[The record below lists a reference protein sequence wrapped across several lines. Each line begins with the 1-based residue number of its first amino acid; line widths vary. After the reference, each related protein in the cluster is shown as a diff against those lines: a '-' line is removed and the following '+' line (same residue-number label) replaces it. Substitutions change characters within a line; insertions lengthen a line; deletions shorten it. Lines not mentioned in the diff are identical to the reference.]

1 MGPSRLVLPFKT
13 KLGLWWLLLIPA
25 VSSKRA
31 PHTQAEDRLFK
42 HLFRGY
48 NRWARPVPNTS
59 DVVIVRF
66 GLSIAQLIDVDE
78 KNQMM
83 TTNVWLKQE
92 WSDYKLRWNPVDF
105 GNITSL
111 RVPSEMIWIPD
122 IVLYNK
128 WGVCGD
134 PHDQG
139 PPLLLGPAALGT
151 ACHLQELLQH
161 RRHLLPLR
169 PAELQDEVW
178 LLVVR
183 QGQDRPG
190 ADGADGGPEGLL
202 GERRVGHRQRHRH
215 LQHQEV
221 RLLRRGLRRRHLLLR
236 HPAPAPVLHHQPH
249 HPLPAHLLP
258 HRARLLP
265 ALRLRRE
272 DHPVHLCA
280 ALTHRLPAAHHRDHP
295 VHLAGHPAHQRVPAL
310 HHDLRHPVH
319 CHHRLRAQCPPP
331 LRQHPQHAPLGAG
344 GLSGLCVSV
353 ASDKPALAT
362 LGAPRHSG
370 SEALPLL
377 SLAGDQRGCGGERGG
392 GGGGGRQ
399 MGVCGSFVPLRGRL
413 HPWQSAPSG
422 LRSQGRG
429 SGAGGRA
436 PAVPSC
442 TEGPGGC
449 ALYC

>member
-1 MGPSRLVLPFKT
+1 MGPSCPALLSST
-13 KLGLWWLLLIPA
+13 KCGLWWLLLLPA
-25 VSSKRA
+25 ALAQRG

-42 HLFRGY
+42 HLFGGY

-92 WSDYKLRWNPVDF
+92 WNDYKLRWNPADF
-105 GNITSL
+105 SNVTSL

-128 WGVCGD
+128 RGVRSD

-139 PPLLLGPAALGT
+139 PPLLHGRRALG
-151 ACHLQELLQH
+151 APGHLQELLQH

-169 PAELQDEVW
+169 PAELQDEVR
-178 LLVVR
+178 LLDLR

-202 GERRVGHRQRHRH
+202 GERRVGHRGGHGH
-215 LQHQEV
+215 LQQQEV
-221 RLLRRGLRRRHLLLR
+221 RLLRRDLPRRHLRLR
-236 HPAPAPVLHHQPH
+236 HPAPAALLHHQPH

-258 HRARLLP
+258 HRAGLLP

-272 DHPVHLCA
+272 DHAVHLSA
-280 ALTHRLPAAHHRDHP
+280 AVAHRLPAAHHRDHP
-295 VHLAGHPAHQRVPAL
+295 VHLAGHPAHRRVPAL

-319 CHHRLRAQCPPP
+319 RHHGLRAQRAPP
-331 LRQHPQHAPLGAG
+331 LDAHPHHGPLGAPG
-344 GLSGLCVSV
+344 PAGLRAPV
-353 ASDKPALAT
+353 AAHESAPRAT
-362 LGAPRHSG
+362 LGAPRAPG
-370 SEALPLL
+370 AEAQPLL
-377 SLAGDQRGCGGERGG
+377 SLAGDGRGCPGARGGAGGGAGG
-392 GGGGGRQ
+392 GGG
-399 MGVCGSFVPLRGRL
+399 MGVCRPHSALRRCL
-413 HPWQSAPSG
+413 LWPQPPAPRG
-422 LRSQGRG
+422 LGAQG
-429 SGAGGRA
+429 GGLT
-436 PAVPSC
+436 VPSHA
-442 TEGPGGC
+442 EGPGRR
-449 ALYC
+449 ALHC